1 MLKEI
6 KPTRQDIDDINGFNE
21 LRGLDLTVEEVKA
34 VRVRLQK
41 SFRELLGGFER
52 GKIRDE
58 FQKQILANERKKP

>member
-41 SFRELLGGFER
+41 SFRELLGG
-52 GKIRDE
+52 
-58 FQKQILANERKKP
+58 LERKKP